1 MNYLV
6 QMTIADRPRNPQEGV
21 FFVEQMILPTLE
33 LCKKLEAEKK
43 IVAGGPQSGAI
54 ALSLIVNAESAEELD
69 ALITSLPVWPLMET
83 TITPLSTFDVRAQAV
98 RVRLEEMQIA
108 EKKSQGGVR

>member
-6 QMTIADRPRNPQEGV
+6 QLKLANRPANPQEGV
-21 FFVEQMILPTLE
+21 VFIEQFILPTLE

-43 IVAGGPQSGAI
+43 IVAGGPLSGAI
-54 ALSLIVNAESAEELD
+54 ALCVIVNAESAQELD

-83 TITPLSTFDVRAQAV
+83 TVTPLSTFDVRLQAV
-98 RVRLEEMQIA
+98 RARLQQL
-108 EKKSQGGVR
+108 KSQGGVR